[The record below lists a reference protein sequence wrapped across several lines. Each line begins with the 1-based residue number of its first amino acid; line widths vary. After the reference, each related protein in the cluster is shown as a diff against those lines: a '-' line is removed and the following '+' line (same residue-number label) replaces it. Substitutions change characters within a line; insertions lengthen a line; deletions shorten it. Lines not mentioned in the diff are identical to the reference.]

1 MSNSLLYDDNET
13 STPGD
18 LDKLR
23 KDLAEATTQPSKEA
37 TKEQVAKEESELP
50 EKYRG
55 KTAAEIAEMHRN
67 AESELGR
74 RSNELGQYKKLTDE
88 LLDLKRR
95 EDLAKGGAEE
105 DETEEP
111 LPAISSSDLLED
123 PTSAIAKLLEARDK
137 SNEKK
142 SQRQRQEELRAQ
154 TEAKFLEQHPD
165 AETIVQ
171 DPAFVEWVQKSPAR
185 ALLGY
190 QAAQGDLTSGAALL
204 AEYKAR
210 QTSDAANEEA
220 PKDDNLEKARKAT
233 TESAKVSQTPD
244 SSSGGKKYRRLD
256 LIRLKLEDPEAYGDE
271 NFQREIMQAY
281 AEGRVI

>member
-37 TKEQVAKEESELP
+37 TKEQVEKEESELP

-95 EDLAKGGAEE
+95 EDLAKGGADEE
-105 DETEEP
+105 ETEEP

-123 PTSAIAKLLEARDK
+123 PTSAISKLLEARDK

-142 SQRQRQEELRAQ
+142 SQRQRQEELR
-154 TEAKFLEQHPD
+154 
-165 AETIVQ
+165 
-171 DPAFVEWVQKSPAR
+171 S
-185 ALLGY
+185 
-190 QAAQGDLTSGAALL
+190 
-204 AEYKAR
+204 
-210 QTSDAANEEA
+210 
-220 PKDDNLEKARKAT
+220 
-233 TESAKVSQTPD
+233 
-244 SSSGGKKYRRLD
+244 
-256 LIRLKLEDPEAYGDE
+256 
-271 NFQREIMQAY
+271 
-281 AEGRVI
+281 